1 MLQPLR
7 PLPVIRVNMAKITAS
22 ITTNSPYIRTDHPG
36 YLVDSS
42 SSKSIIG
49 RPVDSFSNIVGTD
62 RIIKEACNVGGG
74 AIEPSIQRLLME
86 LPTDDDKLAMANFII
101 ESYHDRNISVKTKFF
116 NFSFQHIF

>member
-7 PLPVIRVNMAKITAS
+7 PLPVIIVNMTKITAS
-22 ITTNSPYIRTDHPG
+22 ITTNSLYIRTDHPG

-62 RIIKEACNVGGG
+62 RIIKEACNVGD
-74 AIEPSIQRLLME
+74 AIAPSIQRLLSE
-86 LPTDDDKLAMANFII
+86 IPTDDDKLAVANFII
-101 ESYHDRNISVKTKFF
+101 ESYHDRNISVETKFF